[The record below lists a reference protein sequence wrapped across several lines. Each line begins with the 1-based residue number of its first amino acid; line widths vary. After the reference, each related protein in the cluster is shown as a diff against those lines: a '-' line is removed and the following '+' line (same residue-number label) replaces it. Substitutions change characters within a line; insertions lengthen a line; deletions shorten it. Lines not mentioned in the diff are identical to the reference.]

1 MLSLLPQCLQTPSRL
16 SHLLNVNLLS
26 LEQDASGRTARSGVP
41 LRDARSLCHPYQS
54 LLLTCGQKNT
64 HSRVW
69 QCSTCSSLQQGAD
82 LGPAAVAA
90 EVFLLHWVSVFFHSL
105 IESLF
110 GGSHV
115 VASSQCMFSLSVWKL
130 ACFMLPNWTDW
141 YPWSVTFAWWQ
152 YRPWIITWK
161 KGQCAMITNSKNS
174 VKAFLDPGIHLNVT
188 LAQELICLGE
198 WLSTLSHSK
207 SAALH

>member
-41 LRDARSLCHPYQS
+41 LRDARSLCYPYQS

-115 VASSQCMFSLSVWKL
+115 VASSQCMFSLSVTVQALDYYVEKRSMCNDNQQQEQCESFFGSWHSSECYFGTRADLFRGMTKHT
-130 ACFMLPNWTDW
+130 LPQQKCCT
-141 YPWSVTFAWWQ
+141 
-152 YRPWIITWK
+152 
-161 KGQCAMITNSKNS
+161 
-174 VKAFLDPGIHLNVT
+174 T
-188 LAQELICLGE
+188 LAAA
-198 WLSTLSHSK
+198 SPSK
-207 SAALH
+207 LLQNY

>member
-1 MLSLLPQCLQTPSRL
+1 MLIRVCFWHVVRKIHTLGSGSAPPAPL
-16 SHLLNVNLLS
+16 S
-26 LEQDASGRTARSGVP
+26 ARS
-41 LRDARSLCHPYQS
+41 
-54 LLLTCGQKNT
+54 
-64 HSRVW
+64 HSRGERVA
-69 QCSTCSSLQQGAD
+69 SLQQGAD